1 MSNSNTDTAAVTKI
15 TGAPGAGKTFKLKQA
30 LKAAWAKGLEIDQF
44 WWLSFTNA
52 GTRDAGAEIAQVYD
66 GANDPED
73 RARTLHSL
81 ALSLM
86 IRRGEIDMSDRSS
99 DMPGPI
105 IQHGGH
111 DNDSVDP
118 YCEFCDRRGMRYD
131 PDAADPRKLLAG
143 EETTKKPGNK
153 LFAINDYLRQTCK
166 APEKHREAP
175 QEIEMPASA
184 VVSRLEEWR
193 DYKQNEFPYQL
204 FEHGDYV
211 RAAADAGLVPEDVS
225 VLFIDEFQD
234 FAPLEYRLFK
244 MWRDTAALDEIYV
257 AGDPNQSIYSFRGGT
272 PHYFKRTPAE
282 TAIELSDS
290 YRCPERIADLGNAVL
305 SSHPDTDPRGFA
317 GRDTGGHVDDI
328 PARGKF
334 DLRDEVRAAYA
345 RHDDATDP
353 VMILTRTNSQL
364 RKLTRALRAVGIPF
378 EMLGSGGG
386 VWRGELAELLTV
398 LTGWKNKRERYV
410 RDRVRTLL
418 EKMPGNRQQ
427 RLGAVKGDTV
437 KRGQLYE
444 AISGLSFA
452 IPEVSE
458 IVPKLTLAKW
468 KRDVLVNALD
478 APGDMTP
485 ADVRV
490 GTIHAAKGL
499 EARAV
504 FLSTTTTEQIQ
515 QEYHRDPDAAAE
527 EHRVYY
533 VGVTRAS
540 AELKLLDS
548 FFRGDTAT
556 PIEQARH
563 HQIAQQ

>member
-1 MSNSNTDTAAVTKI
+1 MSTDNTDTAAVTKI
-15 TGAPGAGKTFKLKQA
+15 TGAPGAGKTYKLKQA
-30 LKAAWAKGLEIDQF
+30 LKEAWAKGLRIDQF
-44 WWLSFTNA
+44 WWLSFTRS
-52 GTRDAGAEIAQVYD
+52 GTRDAAAEIAEVYD

-86 IRRGEIDMSDRSS
+86 IRRDKIDMADSQS

-111 DNDSVDP
+111 SRDTVDP
-118 YCEFCDRRGMRYD
+118 FCDFCERRGMRYD

-143 EETTKKPGNK
+143 EETTQKPGNK

-166 APEKHREAP
+166 APAQHREAP
-175 QEIEMPASA
+175 QDIDMPASA
-184 VVSRLEEWR
+184 VEARLKEWR
-193 DYKQNEFPYQL
+193 EYKRDEFAYQL
-204 FEHGDYV
+204 YEHGDYV
-211 RAAADAGLVPEDVS
+211 REAADAGLVPEDVE

-234 FAPLEYRLFK
+234 FAPLEYRLYK
-244 MWRDTAALDEIYV
+244 WWRDTAPLTEIYL

-272 PHYFKRTPAE
+272 PYYFERTPAE
-282 TAIELSDS
+282 TAVELSDS
-290 YRCPERIADLGNAVL
+290 YRCPERIADLGNRVL
-305 SSHPDTDPRGFA
+305 SSHPDTDPRGFS
-317 GRDTGGHVDDI
+317 GRDTGGRVEDI
-328 PARGKF
+328 PARGEY
-334 DLRDEVRAAYA
+334 DLGDEVRAAYVRYA
-345 RHDDATDP
+345 DAPTP
-353 VMILTRTNSQL
+353 VMILTRTNQQL
-364 RKLTRALRAVGIPF
+364 RKLTRGLRKVGIPF

-386 VWRGELAELLTV
+386 VWRGDLAALLSV
-398 LTGWKNKRERYV
+398 LTGWRNKRETY
-410 RDRVRTLL
+410 DREAVTTLL
-418 EKMPGNRQQ
+418 ENMPGRRNVR
-427 RLGAVKGDTV
+427 AKGDTV
-437 KRGQLYE
+437 SRGELYD
-444 AISGLSFA
+444 ALSGISFA
-452 IPEVSE
+452 VPEVTE
-458 IVPKLTLAKW
+458 IVPKLTLAEW

-499 EARAV
+499 EAPAV
-504 FLSTTTTEQIQ
+504 FLSTTTTEQIKT
-515 QEYHRDPDAAAE
+515 EYHRDPDAAAE

-548 FFRGDTAT
+548 YFSGDTAT